1 MVYNFI
7 KKRFREY
14 CEIFKYTYFEEHLQE
29 QELLI
34 EKITSSAK
42 EQTEN
47 VGFYKPV
54 LNKIM
59 ISHE

>member
-34 EKITSSAK
+34 EKITSFA
-42 EQTEN
+42 EE
-47 VGFYKPV
+47 
-54 LNKIM
+54 
-59 ISHE
+59 